1 MARECGPGR
10 WVGFDRTDRDYVTW
24 STVGLSG
31 AATASA
37 ELENSGTLIPLTVN
51 ATTGDLT
58 GYFSGPNHP
67 SPSPAVVVT
76 VTSHVELHISD
87 GGVQRTLDGGFIRLL
102 P

>member
-24 STVGLSG
+24 SSSGLSG

-37 ELENSGTLIPLTVN
+37 ELEEDGVLHPLTINVD
-51 ATTGDLT
+51 TGDLT
-58 GYFSGPNHP
+58 GYFAGPDF
-67 SPSPAVVVT
+67 PSPAPAVVFT
-76 VTSHVELHISD
+76 TTSHVEVHVIDS
-87 GGVQRTLDGGFIRLL
+87 GVHRTLDGGFLRLL